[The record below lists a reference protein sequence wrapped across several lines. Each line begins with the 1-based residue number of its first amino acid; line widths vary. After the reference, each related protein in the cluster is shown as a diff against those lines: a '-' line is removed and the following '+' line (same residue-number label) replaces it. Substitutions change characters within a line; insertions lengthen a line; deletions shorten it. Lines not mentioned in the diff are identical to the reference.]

1 MGMTMA
7 EKILAVKSGQAD
19 VTAGEFVTASV
30 DRVMVHE
37 MLAFMIEIYE
47 RHNIPKKV
55 WDVDKVVMLMDH
67 YVPAPTV
74 DAAEMHRKMREFA
87 KETGLTINLD
97 GKEGI
102 CHQVMPEL
110 GFVKPGDLI
119 LGTDS
124 HTTTYGAF
132 GAASTGIG
140 ATEMIVVFATG
151 KLWFRVPET
160 IRFDINGKLMER
172 VTSKD
177 VILDIAGKYGTDV
190 AQYKAI
196 EFHGDTVKDMSIASR
211 MVLSNMSIEIGA
223 KFGMIPPDE
232 KTIEFVKSVT
242 DEPFTPQYPDKDAE
256 YENIYQIFVDD
267 LEPKVAIPHSVD
279 NVKSVREIEGLPIQ
293 QGFIGSCTNG
303 RIEDLEMAAEI
314 LEGNEVHNDVRLI
327 ISPASRKVYRDAL
340 EKGLIDIFVDAKAIV
355 CNPTCGPC
363 WGGHLGMLGKGERAI
378 SASNRN
384 FRGRMGHEES
394 EIYLA
399 SPATV
404 AASAIKGKIT
414 DPRYV

>member
-7 EKILAVKSGQAD
+7 EKILARHSGKEE
-19 VTAGEFVTASV
+19 VRAGEFVTADV

-55 WDVDKVVMLMDH
+55 WDPDRVVMLMDH

-87 KETGLTINLD
+87 RETGLKINLD

-102 CHQVMPEL
+102 CHQIMPEL
-110 GFVKPGDLI
+110 GYVKPGDLI

-140 ATEMIVVFATG
+140 ATEMIAVFATG

-160 IRFDINGKLMER
+160 IKFEIEGSLQER
-172 VTSKD
+172 VGSKD
-177 VILDIAGKYGTDV
+177 VILDIAGTFGSDV
-190 AQYKAI
+190 AQYRSV
-196 EFHGDTVKDMSIASR
+196 EFHGSAVEEMSISSR
-211 MVLSNMSIEIGA
+211 MVLSNMSVEIGA
-223 KFGMIPPDE
+223 KFGIIPPDK
-232 KTIEFVKSVT
+232 KTIEFVESVT
-242 DEPFTPQYPDKDAE
+242 DEPFTPVYPDDDAI
-256 YENIYQIFVDD
+256 YEAIHELSADE
-267 LEPKVAIPHSVD
+267 LEPKVALPHSVD
-279 NVKSVREIEGLPIQ
+279 NVKSVGEVSGIKID

-303 RIEDLEMAAEI
+303 RLEDLEIAAEI
-314 LEGNEVHNDVRLI
+314 LEGNEVHRDVRLI
-327 ISPASRKVYRDAL
+327 ISPASRRVYRSAL
-340 EKGLIDIFVDAKAIV
+340 EKGLIDIFLDAKAIV

-363 WGGHLGMLGKGERAI
+363 WGGHLGLLGKGERCI
-378 SASNRN
+378 SSSNRN
-384 FRGRMGHEES
+384 FKGRMGHEES

-404 AASAIKGKIT
+404 AASCIRGEIT